1 MGVGRNSEDKQ
12 QNIKLKTTEAE
23 EEKVEKQLKS
33 HSETKFKDYVF
44 GHENI
49 WSHFYS
55 AYDLWLIID
64 DFNCMSSWGV
74 LYK

>member
-44 GHENI
+44 GHVNI
-49 WSHFYS
+49 
-55 AYDLWLIID
+55 
-64 DFNCMSSWGV
+64 
-74 LYK
+74 